1 MWKRKSFF
9 WIAIIFIIFGKI
21 NLMVYAADGEKEEER
36 KKIIYFIYDDSGSMT
51 GDLSLKE
58 QYAVQMFCAM
68 SNPQDEIGIYFTSQ
82 FNERDSKYSYR
93 QNIENEKPKIYLN
106 QSNKE
111 DLFEKIK
118 QIESV
123 GQNTYFSSI
132 IRAVNDIKDKSGE
145 KWVVMFTDGEIEK
158 APNEKYDPQNMV
170 DVADLNKKLKGL
182 MNGTDVNLYFSSL
195 SSQNVI
201 EKDEKANIYVYEK
214 IYGNGEKDE
223 NRVIDCILS
232 ATEVIY
238 GKRKQEIGDKN
249 KELDGENEIVTI
261 PFDIPVSNLVLLI
274 QSDKEEITIKDT
286 DLLNHRLYDISAGNK
301 NGKMPP
307 YGFIA
312 EYEINRAEYRN
323 RDDYEISFYIPSNNN
338 YKIDVYYTP
347 MVEPALQIDGNVDG
361 VKEGRYVEGGYNV
374 KVEWLN
380 PETGLKIDETAD
392 LLATEK
398 CTLTIDG
405 AGIDAFDWK
414 SEYIGNAKKGESI
427 FELDT
432 SLGSSVLQR
441 LTFEESLEGYEL
453 ELGGA
458 EDTFYYNR
466 LDKRE
471 KSFWAE
477 IHDNGVNIT
486 DESMKP
492 VVKFYQNDVENT
504 KIEGEIKF
512 DSQMKRWN
520 IYPVLKNP
528 WDIDISGD
536 FICDVSIVFEADYY
550 EDPKEFREEIELKTG
565 VEDGLFRTMVTE
577 KISERKYVFPFIG
590 DWVRVDYK
598 WDDRELKENKLK
610 ERNVSWEIYQ
620 KGNLEERR
628 EGKWGRIYI
637 PWKFSYLWNAPDK
650 IVIETDAVYAAYGS
664 DWKAGQPKE
673 IDLEDM
679 STWVK
684 IICWM
689 IILVGFLVVGLFLY
703 WLTSYAMVLRKG
715 ERLLSSPKVCR
726 NAVEIWDFGN
736 VEWKW
741 EREKKK
747 LLSSGYYFV
756 TLSLP
761 FYTGYQELKMRL
773 YYRKGNF
780 WMKVLGIS
788 EKDIEMYVEGS
799 KLDMKNAYVAV
810 GKIIS
815 VRDTTGDEICKIK
828 IKER

>member
-1 MWKRKSFF
+1 MQKSKLFF
-9 WIAIIFIIFGKI
+9 LSVITFVIFGRI
-21 NLMVYAADGEKEEER
+21 NLAVYAADREKEEEG

-51 GDLSLKE
+51 GELPLKE

-82 FNERDSKYSYR
+82 FNEQDSKYIYR
-93 QNIENEKPKIYLN
+93 ENIENEKPKIYLN

-132 IRAVNDIKDKSGE
+132 IRAVNDIKNMPDE

-170 DVADLNKKLKGL
+170 DVADLKKKIKGL
-182 MNGTDVNLYFSSL
+182 MNGTDVHLYFSSM
-195 SSQNVI
+195 SGQNVI
-201 EKDEKANIYVYEK
+201 EEDEEANIYVYEK
-214 IYGNGEKDE
+214 KYGNGEKDE

-238 GKRKQEIGDKN
+238 GKRKQEIGDNN
-249 KELDGENEIVTI
+249 KKLDGENEVVTI

-274 QSDKEEITIKDT
+274 QSDKEEIAIKDT
-286 DLLNHRLYDISAGNK
+286 ALLNHKLYDISAGNK

-312 EYEINRAEYRN
+312 EYEIDRAEYRN
-323 RDDYEISFYIPSNNN
+323 RDDYEISFYIPSNKN
-338 YKIDVYYTP
+338 YKMDVYYTP
-347 MVEPALQIDGNVDG
+347 MVEPVLQIDGNVDG

-380 PETGLKIDETAD
+380 PETGLKIDENAA

-405 AGIDAFDWK
+405 ARIDNFNWK
-414 SEYIGNAKKGESI
+414 SGYIGNAKKGENI
-427 FELDT
+427 FELET
-432 SLGSSVLQR
+432 SLGNSVLQK
-441 LTFEESLEGYEL
+441 LTFEESFEGYEL

-458 EDTFYYNR
+458 EDIFYFNR
-466 LDKRE
+466 LDERE

-492 VVKFYQNDVENT
+492 VVKFYQNDVEST
-504 KIEGEIKF
+504 KIKGELEF
-512 DSQMKRWN
+512 DPQMKRWN
-520 IYPVLKNP
+520 IYPVLRN
-528 WDIDISGD
+528 IDISGD
-536 FICDVSIVFEADYY
+536 FICEVSIVFETDYY
-550 EDPKEFREEIELKTG
+550 EAPKEFREEIELKTG
-565 VEDGLFRTMVTE
+565 VEDGLFETMVTE
-577 KISERKYVFPFIG
+577 KILERKYVFPFIG

-598 WDDRELKENKLK
+598 WDGRELKENELK

-620 KGNLEERR
+620 EGNLKERR

-637 PWKFSYLWNAPDK
+637 PWKFSYLLNAPDK
-650 IVIETDAVYAAYGS
+650 IVIGTEAVYAAYGF
-664 DWKAGQPKE
+664 DWKAGQLKE
-673 IDLEDM
+673 IALEDM
-679 STWVK
+679 SIWVK
-684 IICWM
+684 IICWV
-689 IILVGFLVVGLFLY
+689 IIIVGFLAAGLILY
-703 WLTSYAMVLRKG
+703 WLMSYTMVLRKG
-715 ERLLSSPKVCR
+715 ERLLRSPKICR

-736 VEWKW
+736 VAWRW

-747 LLSSGYYFV
+747 LLSSGYYLV

-780 WMKVLGIS
+780 KMKVLGVS

-799 KLDMKNAYVAV
+799 KIDMKNTYVAM

-815 VRDTTGDEICKIK
+815 VCDAAGDEICKIRM
-828 IKER
+828 KER